1 MACGDPV
8 EGILNEKPPYLI
20 TMWPIEVEGC
30 PPRGLIALRKIRA
43 KIAQIVSFGSKV
55 VVHYIQHHSQATLM
69 TGIDQPFEPFW
80 PAIRGLRGKRIDAV
94 VAPVTAARKLRD
106 RHEFNRADP
115 NVPEFVQVG
124 DDGSERSFRGKRA
137 DVEFIEKVLLQ
148 GDAGPVLILPGE
160 MEVHNLRG
168 SVHVLGL

>member
-1 MACGDPV
+1 PV

-55 VVHYIQHHSQATLM
+55 VVYHIQHHSQSALM
-69 TGIDQPFEPFW
+69 TGIDQPFEPLR

-94 VAPVTAARKLRD
+94 VAPVTAARKLRNG
-106 RHEFNRADP
+106 HEFQRGNT
-115 NVPEFVQVG
+115 NVLDLVQVW
-124 DDGSERSFRGKRA
+124 DDSLKCHFRGKRP
-137 DVEFIEKVLLQ
+137 DVEFIKNVFL
-148 GDAGPVLILPGE
+148 
-160 MEVHNLRG
+160 
-168 SVHVLGL
+168 